1 MDIKTVQFSV
11 RFSIKQSRLIYIIY
25 NPCSARKNY
34 RSLELMFSWA
44 FLYQAV
50 VANMISIFRKMSPG
64 HYDQYIH
71 NFNVNDPAGRCDL
84 VTILLL
90 KKFLRL

>member
-1 MDIKTVQFSV
+1 MV
-11 RFSIKQSRLIYIIY
+11 
-25 NPCSARKNY
+25 
-34 RSLELMFSWA
+34 
-44 FLYQAV
+44 FLGFQAV

-84 VTILLL
+84 VTILF
-90 KKFLRL
+90 KKNFIRLFISFMPFT

>member
-1 MDIKTVQFSV
+1 
-11 RFSIKQSRLIYIIY
+11 
-25 NPCSARKNY
+25 
-34 RSLELMFSWA
+34 MFSWA